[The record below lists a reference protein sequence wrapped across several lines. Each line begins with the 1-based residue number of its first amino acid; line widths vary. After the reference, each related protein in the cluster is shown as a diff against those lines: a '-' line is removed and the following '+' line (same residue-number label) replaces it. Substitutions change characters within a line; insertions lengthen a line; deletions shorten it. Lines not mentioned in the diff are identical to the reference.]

1 LRYKETDRLKLITEE
16 LKKMGAGIEE
26 KEDGLVIDGKT
37 DLKAAKVYS
46 HDDHRLAMALTI
58 AALYAHGETIIEN
71 VECAKISYPA
81 FFDDMLEL
89 GAEINIK

>member
-1 LRYKETDRLKLITEE
+1 LR
-16 LKKMGAGIEE
+16 IE
-26 KEDGLVIDGKT
+26 GKT

-58 AALYAHGETIIEN
+58 AALSAHGETVIED
-71 VECAKISYPA
+71 VECAKISYPS

-89 GAEINIK
+89 GAGIIYHYNNNY